1 MTASPHGDSRVALFT
16 LRGHLDDGRTWKEIG
31 MPCDDLSACKSGA
44 QRFTEYYGVV
54 EVINKATGAA
64 VFKASR
70 RR

>member
-1 MTASPHGDSRVALFT
+1 
-16 LRGHLDDGRTWKEIG
+16 